1 MGMFPFR
8 GRGQLKMAD
17 VGQIPIKS
25 HVFLRRFSPES
36 NFWIK
41 RRPSCNLC
49 EGERTLL
56 ALHWSATIFT
66 GEVWK
71 TSKNDFSNRECPN
84 IGRVRE
90 SLQGCK
96 DVCMVKQGCTGFN
109 YNHKTRSCVMRG
121 CSLPVKRP
129 ARNYHD
135 GYNAFWLAST
145 TSGSCKYVMSSKKTS
160 VSYGNFSF

>member
-1 MGMFPFR
+1 MSFFGALARNQIF
-8 GRGQLKMAD
+8 GSKDGQVVTYVRVNTACIALI
-17 VGQIPIKS
+17 G
-25 HVFLRRFSPES
+25 HCFL
-36 NFWIK
+36 
-41 RRPSCNLC
+41 
-49 EGERTLL
+49 
-56 ALHWSATIFT
+56 T

-71 TSKNDFSNRECPN
+71 TSKNDFRNRECPN

-121 CSLPVKRP
+121 CSLPVEPP

-135 GYNAFWLAST
+135 GYNAFWLASGFWR
-145 TSGSCKYVMSSKKTS
+145 SGLLFACTLRHQNCGFCEFMKKPPLI
-160 VSYGNFSF
+160 NFLFAY

>member
-1 MGMFPFR
+1 
-8 GRGQLKMAD
+8 MAH
-17 VGQIPIKS
+17 VGQIPINPMSFFGALAHNQIFGSKDGQVVTYVRVNTACIALIG
-25 HVFLRRFSPES
+25 HYFS
-36 NFWIK
+36 
-41 RRPSCNLC
+41 
-49 EGERTLL
+49 
-56 ALHWSATIFT
+56 T

-121 CSLPVKRP
+121 CSLPVKPP
-129 ARNYHD
+129 ARNHCDDEY
-135 GYNAFWLAST
+135 AFWLAST
-145 TSGSCKYVMSSKKTS
+145 TTGSCKYLFLDQTS
-160 VSYGNFSF
+160 LRSFGTPS

>member
-1 MGMFPFR
+1 MLGNTSHKKNRFLSGIAR
-8 GRGQLKMAD
+8 KGRGGGPCRIFWPFCKLKPMW
-17 VGQIPIKS
+17 G
-25 HVFLRRFSPES
+25 
-36 NFWIK
+36 W
-41 RRPSCNLC
+41 
-49 EGERTLL
+49 TLL

-71 TSKNDFSNRECPN
+71 TSKNDFSNRECPYISGGN
-84 IGRVRE
+84 TIRV

-96 DVCMVKQGCTGFN
+96 DVCMEKQGCTGFN

-129 ARNYHD
+129 ARNHYD
-135 GYNAFWLAST
+135 DYNAFWLAST
-145 TSGSCKYVMSSKKTS
+145 TSGSCKYGMSSKKTS